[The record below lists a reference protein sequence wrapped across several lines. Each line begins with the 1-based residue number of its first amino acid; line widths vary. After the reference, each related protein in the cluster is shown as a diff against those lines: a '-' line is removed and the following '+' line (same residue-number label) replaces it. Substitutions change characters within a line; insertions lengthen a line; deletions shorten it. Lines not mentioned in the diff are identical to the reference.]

1 MEVAG
6 ADTAVDGMTA
16 VSPVY
21 ENQVQYRWID
31 LATSTGKRNSQLR
44 QKDTARSGYR
54 AQLNLHVFWIFV
66 NTTFSYLVSPSLFGR

>member
-54 AQLNLHVFWIFV
+54 AQLNLHVFLDLCDHNFLYH
-66 NTTFSYLVSPSLFGR
+66 T